1 MLFNLIGLKLLDDKY
16 PNMPCNIQIKSLVV
30 CDHADTTSETPGLLS
45 FMSSDLLSDPYC
57 RMHHIT
63 KSLNINH
70 FLQQHTPCSCFKST
84 EYLKNVKLPKYISAR
99 QSFKKYDMYV
109 TVYLTLQNS
118 FADTSGLYESQETL
132 QNTYFLQNVITTVG
146 KWKVY
151 FDRGP

>member
-1 MLFNLIGLKLLDDKY
+1 
-16 PNMPCNIQIKSLVV
+16 
-30 CDHADTTSETPGLLS
+30 
-45 FMSSDLLSDPYC
+45 
-57 RMHHIT
+57 
-63 KSLNINH
+63 
-70 FLQQHTPCSCFKST
+70 
-84 EYLKNVKLPKYISAR
+84 
-99 QSFKKYDMYV
+99 MYV